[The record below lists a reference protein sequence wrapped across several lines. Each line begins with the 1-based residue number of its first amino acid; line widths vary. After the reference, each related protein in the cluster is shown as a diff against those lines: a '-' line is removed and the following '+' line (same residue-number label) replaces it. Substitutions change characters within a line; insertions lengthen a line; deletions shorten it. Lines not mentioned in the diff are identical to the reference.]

1 MHREQ
6 PCALCVSGSD
16 AQPAHP
22 VAARVV
28 DCEDVLPLRAEHGAD
43 LDEIPH
49 GGLNVLVGS
58 ARGRDVRDGVVRAVW
73 VGTCRL
79 EGPRRLRTVVV
90 LGARRRQGRR
100 GEKVSSM
107 TLKA

>member
-1 MHREQ
+1 M
-6 PCALCVSGSD
+6 SGGETRM
-16 AQPAHP
+16 PAHP

-49 GGLNVLVGS
+49 GGLIVGVGP
-58 ARGRDVRDGVVRAVW
+58 ARGRDGRDGVVRAVW

-90 LGARRRQGRR
+90 LGARRQGRR